1 MSNTEIMSGLVNFII
16 VAVIM
21 LVSLAVCLNLFCKNF
36 KLSKD
41 KIKIYGLFL
50 NMNTKSLIAIS
61 SLTINFTFLVWWT
74 LNFCGLNVIYIVF
87 SLILMLIADIVLDNP
102 KGSIISILLTVL
114 NCILIQIIYMLY
126 EYLTTEY
133 AHYMLMAVLSLLII
147 FSFLYYAFNLFRMLN
162 NIVIKNKHIKKKE
175 KYKV

>member
-1 MSNTEIMSGLVNFII
+1 MSNTEIVSGLINFII
-16 VAVIM
+16 VAIIM
-21 LVSLAVCLNLFCKNF
+21 LVSLATCLNIYCKKF
-36 KLSKD
+36 KLSED

-74 LNFCGLNVIYIVF
+74 LSFCGLNVIYIVF
-87 SLILMLIADIVLDNP
+87 SLLLMLVADIVLDNP
-102 KGSIISILLTVL
+102 KGALISTIMTFV
-114 NCILIQIIYMLY
+114 NCTLIQIIYMIY
-126 EYLTTEY
+126 DHLTTEY
-133 AHYMLMAVLSLLII
+133 AHYMLMAVLVLLII

-162 NIVIKNKHIKKKE
+162 NIVIKNKHIKKKN

>member
-1 MSNTEIMSGLVNFII
+1 MSNTEVMSGLVNYILVAII
-16 VAVIM
+16 L
-21 LVSLAVCLNLFCKNF
+21 LVSLAICLNIFCKRF
-36 KLSKD
+36 KLKD
-41 KIKIYGLFL
+41 NKIKLYGLFL

-102 KGSIISILLTVL
+102 KGALVSVALTIT

-126 EYLTTEY
+126 DYLTSGS
-133 AHYMLMAVLSLLII
+133 AHYMLMAVLVLLII
-147 FSFLYYAFNLFRMLN
+147 FAFLYYAFHLFRMIN
-162 NIVIKNKHIKKKE
+162 NIVVNNKHIIKKE